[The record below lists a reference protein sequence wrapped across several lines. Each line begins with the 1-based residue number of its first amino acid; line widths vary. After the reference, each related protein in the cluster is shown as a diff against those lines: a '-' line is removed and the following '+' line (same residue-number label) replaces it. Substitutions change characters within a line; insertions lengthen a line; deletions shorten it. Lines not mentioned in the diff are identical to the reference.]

1 MSNVFSRFED
11 NIDNA
16 VDTAAGTV
24 FKAPIEPAQIAKKAE
39 KQMKRN
45 RLVGAG
51 RQYAPTLYNVL
62 VNSIDDQRLF
72 GFYPT
77 MAAEI
82 ETYLMARGTDAG
94 LDFDGRPLVRFI
106 IDESLRK
113 GRFDVIAENVTSS
126 VIRRLRAEEMEY
138 YGISQQEPLSRPP
151 ARRAAISQDG
161 PGQAP
166 RRSMASRP
174 DTDEPPARRPM
185 ATQPD
190 DRQEAAQ
197 RNLPQQNLPYRG
209 SPQQDLP
216 YRGSPQQDLPQ
227 RGIPA
232 SALPK
237 QQLPELPSLV
247 PQYDREAAAS
257 VFQARS
263 IGSDLTEEEAAP
275 LPSAGK
281 SSLTDLRDHTVYLLN
296 RRNMSIG
303 RGADNSIVLNDAN
316 ASRAHAQLTQDAT
329 GTWKLTDLNSTNGTQ
344 LNDRP
349 ISQAF
354 LSVGDRIT
362 IGLTTLEF
370 NG

>member
-1 MSNVFSRFED
+1 
-11 NIDNA
+11 
-16 VDTAAGTV
+16 
-24 FKAPIEPAQIAKKAE
+24 
-39 KQMKRN
+39 
-45 RLVGAG
+45 
-51 RQYAPTLYNVL
+51 
-62 VNSIDDQRLF
+62 
-72 GFYPT
+72 
-77 MAAEI
+77 
-82 ETYLMARGTDAG
+82 
-94 LDFDGRPLVRFI
+94 
-106 IDESLRK
+106 
-113 GRFDVIAENVTSS
+113 
-126 VIRRLRAEEMEY
+126 
-138 YGISQQEPLSRPP
+138 
-151 ARRAAISQDG
+151 
-161 PGQAP
+161 
-166 RRSMASRP
+166 
-174 DTDEPPARRPM
+174 M

-197 RNLPQQNLPYRG
+197 RNPLQQDLPYRG
-209 SPQQDLP
+209 SPRQDLP

-237 QQLPELPSLV
+237 QQLPELPSLI